1 VSRKGL
7 FVSLEG
13 GEGSGKSTQAR
24 ILTERAHASG
34 IEAHLIRE
42 PGGTPLG
49 EELRRLLLH
58 GGPISP
64 QAELL
69 LFLAARAE
77 LVESVIRPLL
87 NDGALVV
94 CDRFSDSTL
103 SYQGYGRGLDVA
115 AIRSLNRW
123 ATGGLE
129 PDLTFLL
136 DISVELGRHRKL
148 SDRDTF
154 ARQDD
159 PFHVRVR
166 QGYHFLAASAPER
179 WVVLDGSEPVEVLAE
194 MIWSRIQ
201 ETLEVQ
207 GDR

>member
-1 VSRKGL
+1 VSRHGL
-7 FVSLEG
+7 FVSFEG

-24 ILTERAHASG
+24 LLAEKG
-34 IEAHLIRE
+34 EAAGHKTVLLRE

-49 EELRRLLLH
+49 EELRNVLLD
-58 GGPISP
+58 GGAISV

-77 LVESVIRPLL
+77 LVETVIRPSLA
-87 NDGALVV
+87 DGALVV

-103 SYQGYGRGLDVA
+103 AYQGYGRGLDVA
-115 AIRSLNRW
+115 AIRTLNRW

-129 PDLTFLL
+129 PDITVLL
-136 DISVELGRHRKL
+136 DLPIEVGKQRKRA
-148 SDRDTF
+148 DRDTF

-159 PFHVRVR
+159 AFHTRVR

-179 WVVLDGSEPVEVLAE
+179 WLVLDGAKAAEALSEQVWERVRAA
-194 MIWSRIQ
+194 
-201 ETLEVQ
+201 LEE
-207 GDR
+207 GG